1 MANSPLT
8 HDFQTA
14 QELIYTQE
22 ILSQEERDL
31 CMAIIP
37 AMAKAYLFHNKWNNT
52 WLNLNVYSEAEKEE
66 LDLRK
71 ERGI

>member
-22 ILSQEERDL
+22 ILSQEE
-31 CMAIIP
+31 
-37 AMAKAYLFHNKWNNT
+37 H
-52 WLNLNVYSEAEKEE
+52 VS
-66 LDLRK
+66 
-71 ERGI
+71 